1 MAAQLNTEELL
12 KRLDEQHQAY
22 LKTFKLVHE
31 ALAQNTATKP
41 GPPAPSSPPLQP
53 TVISATKRRRRST
66 LEVDADRPEPRKPS
80 TYHSSVLTGESSE
93 SDEDDELY
101 VQTPLAPYKYED
113 KHLREHLQ
121 THKFNEEGQ
130 ILLDSIVRDGVLLH
144 PSIFPKYDPDEK
156 FHNSHYTIFDVGKD
170 GAPLSRYLVVEP
182 GSSIDSSIWQAIQVL
197 MNFQPHFEIGID
209 V

>member
-1 MAAQLNTEELL
+1 MTAQLGTEELL

-22 LKTFKLVHE
+22 LQTFKLVHE
-31 ALAQNTATKP
+31 ALTQTVVANT
-41 GPPAPSSPPLQP
+41 GSPASPPLQP
-53 TVISATKRRRRST
+53 VGNSATKRRRRST

-80 TYHSSVLTGESSE
+80 TYHSSVLTGESDE

-101 VQTPLAPYKYED
+101 VQTPLIRYKYED
-113 KHLREHLQ
+113 EDLRNHLQ

-130 ILLDSIVRDGVLLH
+130 LLLDTIVRDGVILH
-144 PSIFPKYDPDEK
+144 PTLFPKYDPDEK

-170 GAPLSRYLVVEP
+170 GAPLSRYLVVKP

-197 MNFQPHFEIGID
+197 KLNLALYID
-209 V
+209 FNV